1 MKIGTRKS
9 RLAMVQTEMAAEAI
23 KKVFPSIE
31 IEIAGFETKG
41 DLHLDKSLSA
51 FGSKG
56 AFTKE
61 LETAMLE
68 GRIDLAVHS
77 AKDLPVELPEG
88 LTVGAVLQ
96 RGDSRDVW
104 VSLRKEFSEIE
115 ACRGK
120 VIVGTGSLRRALQIR
135 QMCNGVEIRDI
146 RGNVPTRLKKLS
158 EELFDGIIL
167 AAAGLKRLGYLSD
180 ACDETG
186 CFEAEEQTFFYEI
199 LSKEQFL
206 PAAGQG
212 IIALETRQKDCE
224 DCMQAIHDEDTWQ
237 MFLTERSFL
246 RAIGGGCNEAA
257 AVDVRMDGQKVS
269 VRARYA
275 GDGLHMKE
283 KTVTGTRCGNIEED
297 RKLAV
302 SLGEQIAAR
311 LQSGKVYLIGAGPGD
326 TGLITM
332 KGIEALKEADVVVYD
347 HLASAS
353 LLNETKDAAE
363 WIDAGKFAGNHRMK
377 QSEIEQL
384 LIEKAMAGHVVARLK
399 GGDPFI
405 FGRGGEEALALTA
418 AGIDYEV
425 IPGVSSVYSAPAYAG
440 IPITHRGKASSFH
453 VITGH
458 EDPTKENS
466 SLDYEILAREEGT
479 LVFLMGLSKLH
490 QISERLIANGK
501 DAHTPAAVIASGT
514 TARQRCVTGELGRIA
529 AISEKADIQPPAI
542 LVVGDVVNLKGA
554 VDWQQPGPL
563 SGRKILVTA
572 TEIIAR
578 PLAEYI
584 RRLGGEP
591 VVMSLIGVKGQEM
604 SSIKAVLTSPGKR
617 WLVFTSRNGVRFF
630 FEQMKKEQVDIR
642 SLGDSRIAVMGAGTR
657 KEMENWGCYADLV
670 PEQSCSESLAKAL
683 CAHAE
688 PDEAICLFRAEEAS
702 DVLTK
707 RLREKQYRVV
717 DIPTYRTE
725 IMWKK
730 RELLREMLEDVDAVT
745 FCSASAVSA
754 FVQMTEGHDLVAKTI
769 CIGPVAAQAAKK
781 AGLHIDKVAE
791 QYDLEGLT
799 EALCAILSQ

>member
-1 MKIGTRKS
+1 MK
-9 RLAMVQTEMAAEAI
+9 
-23 KKVFPSIE
+23 
-31 IEIAGFETKG
+31 
-41 DLHLDKSLSA
+41 
-51 FGSKG
+51 
-56 AFTKE
+56 
-61 LETAMLE
+61 
-68 GRIDLAVHS
+68 
-77 AKDLPVELPEG
+77 
-88 LTVGAVLQ
+88 
-96 RGDSRDVW
+96 
-104 VSLRKEFSEIE
+104 
-115 ACRGK
+115 
-120 VIVGTGSLRRALQIR
+120 
-135 QMCNGVEIRDI
+135 
-146 RGNVPTRLKKLS
+146 
-158 EELFDGIIL
+158 
-167 AAAGLKRLGYLSD
+167 
-180 ACDETG
+180 
-186 CFEAEEQTFFYEI
+186 
-199 LSKEQFL
+199 
-206 PAAGQG
+206 
-212 IIALETRQKDCE
+212 
-224 DCMQAIHDEDTWQ
+224 AIHDEDTWQ

-257 AVDVRMDGQKVS
+257 AVDVRMDGQKIS

-657 KEMENWGCYADLV
+657 RELENWGCYADLL

-683 CAHAE
+683 CE
-688 PDEAICLFRAEEAS
+688 NVQYDEEICLFRAEEAS
-702 DVLTK
+702 DVLIK

-730 RELLREMLEDVDAVT
+730 RELLRKMLEDVDAVT

-769 CIGPVAAQAAKK
+769 CIGPVTAQAAKK

>member
-1 MKIGTRKS
+1 
-9 RLAMVQTEMAAEAI
+9 MVQTEMAAEAI

-61 LETAMLE
+61 LEGAMMD

-88 LTVGAVLQ
+88 LTVGAVLK

-104 VSLRKEFSEIE
+104 VSLRREFSIIE
-115 ACRGK
+115 ECK
-120 VIVGTGSLRRALQIR
+120 EKTVVGTGSLRRALQI
-135 QMCNGVEIRDI
+135 QQICPSVDIRDI

-425 IPGVSSVYSAPAYAG
+425 IPGVSSAYSAPAYAG

-514 TARQRCVTGELGRIA
+514 TARQRCVTADLSRIA
-529 AISEKADIQPPAI
+529 ETAEEASIQPPAI
-542 LVVGDVVNLKGA
+542 LVVGDVVNLKEA
-554 VDWQQPGPL
+554 VDWQQAGPL

-604 SSIKAVLTSPGKR
+604 SRIKAVLTSPGKR

-657 KEMENWGCYADLV
+657 RELENWGCYADLL

-769 CIGPVAAQAAKK
+769 CIGPVTAQAAKK

>member
-1 MKIGTRKS
+1 
-9 RLAMVQTEMAAEAI
+9 
-23 KKVFPSIE
+23 
-31 IEIAGFETKG
+31 
-41 DLHLDKSLSA
+41 
-51 FGSKG
+51 
-56 AFTKE
+56 
-61 LETAMLE
+61 
-68 GRIDLAVHS
+68 
-77 AKDLPVELPEG
+77 
-88 LTVGAVLQ
+88 
-96 RGDSRDVW
+96 
-104 VSLRKEFSEIE
+104 
-115 ACRGK
+115 
-120 VIVGTGSLRRALQIR
+120 
-135 QMCNGVEIRDI
+135 
-146 RGNVPTRLKKLS
+146 
-158 EELFDGIIL
+158 
-167 AAAGLKRLGYLSD
+167 
-180 ACDETG
+180 
-186 CFEAEEQTFFYEI
+186 
-199 LSKEQFL
+199 
-206 PAAGQG
+206 
-212 IIALETRQKDCE
+212 
-224 DCMQAIHDEDTWQ
+224 MQAIHDEQTWQ
-237 MFLTERSFL
+237 MFLAERAFL
-246 RAIGGGCNEAA
+246 KAIGGGCNEAA
-257 AVDVRMDGQKVS
+257 AVDTAVDEEKMT

-275 GDGLHMKE
+275 ADGAQMKE
-283 KTVTGTRCGNIEED
+283 LSVSGTRYGD
-297 RKLAV
+297 RMKDRQMAV
-302 SLGEQIAAR
+302 DLGCRAAQK

-347 HLASAS
+347 HLASSS

-363 WIDAGKFAGNHRMK
+363 WIDAGKFAGHHRMK

-458 EDPTKENS
+458 EDPAKGES
-466 SLDYEILAREEGT
+466 SLDYDILAREEGT
-479 LVFLMGLSKLH
+479 LVFLMGLSRLR
-490 QISERLIANGK
+490 QISDQLIEKGK
-501 DAHTPAAVIASGT
+501 DARTPAAVIASGT
-514 TARQRCVTGELGRIA
+514 TARQRCVTADLSRIA
-529 AISEKADIQPPAI
+529 ETAEEASIQPPAI
-542 LVVGDVVNLKGA
+542 LVVGDVVNLKEA

-657 KEMENWGCYADLV
+657 KELENWGCYADLV

-769 CIGPVAAQAAKK
+769 CIGPVTAQAAKK

>member
-1 MKIGTRKS
+1 
-9 RLAMVQTEMAAEAI
+9 MVQTEMAAEAI

-61 LETAMLE
+61 LEGAMMD

-88 LTVGAVLQ
+88 LTVGAVLK

-104 VSLRKEFSEIE
+104 VSLRREFSIIE
-115 ACRGK
+115 ECK
-120 VIVGTGSLRRALQIR
+120 EKTVVGTGSLRRALQI
-135 QMCNGVEIRDI
+135 QQICPGVDIRDI

-158 EELFDGIIL
+158 DGMYDGIIL
-167 AAAGLKRLGYLSD
+167 AAAGLKRLGYLSED
-180 ACDETG
+180 CETEG
-186 CFEAEEQTFFYEI
+186 SFEAEEQTFFYEI

-212 IIALETRQKDCE
+212 IIVLETRQKDCE

-425 IPGVSSVYSAPAYAG
+425 IPGVSSAYSAPAYAG

-501 DAHTPAAVIASGT
+501 DARTPAAVIASGT
-514 TARQRCVTGELGRIA
+514 TARQRCVTADLSRIA
-529 AISEKADIQPPAI
+529 ETAEEASIQPPAI
-542 LVVGDVVNLKGA
+542 LVVGDVVNLKEA

>member
-1 MKIGTRKS
+1 
-9 RLAMVQTEMAAEAI
+9 MVQTEMAAEAI

-61 LETAMLE
+61 LEGAMMA

-88 LTVGAVLQ
+88 LTVGAVLK

-104 VSLRKEFSEIE
+104 VSLRREFSIIE
-115 ACRGK
+115 ECK
-120 VIVGTGSLRRALQIR
+120 EKTVVGTGSLRRALQI
-135 QMCNGVEIRDI
+135 QQICPSVDIRDI

-158 EELFDGIIL
+158 DGMYDGIIL
-167 AAAGLKRLGYLSD
+167 AAAGLKRLGYLSEN
-180 ACDETG
+180 CETEG
-186 CFEAEEQTFFYEI
+186 SFEAEEQTFFYEI

-425 IPGVSSVYSAPAYAG
+425 IPGVSSAYSAPAYAG

>member
-1 MKIGTRKS
+1 
-9 RLAMVQTEMAAEAI
+9 MVQTEMAAEAI
-23 KKVFPSIE
+23 KTAFPSVPIE
-31 IEIAGFETKG
+31 INGYETKG
-41 DLHLDKSLSA
+41 DQQLNRSLAA

-186 CFEAEEQTFFYEI
+186 CFEAEGQTFFYEI
-199 LSKEQFL
+199 LPKEQFF

-212 IIALETRQKDCE
+212 IIAVETRQHDCE
-224 DCMQAIHDEDTWQ
+224 DCMQAIHDEQTWQ
-237 MFLTERSFL
+237 MFLAERAFL
-246 RAIGGGCNEAA
+246 KAIGGGCNEAA
-257 AVDVRMDGQKVS
+257 AVDTAVDEEKMT

-275 GDGLHMKE
+275 ADGAHMKE
-283 KTVTGTRCGNIEED
+283 ISVSGTRYGD
-297 RKLAV
+297 RMKDRQMAV
-302 SLGEQIAAR
+302 DLGCRAAQK

-332 KGIEALKEADVVVYD
+332 KGMEALKEADVIVYD
-347 HLASAS
+347 HLASPS
-353 LLNETKDAAE
+353 LLNTTKDEAE
-363 WIDAGKFAGNHRMK
+363 WIDAGKFAGHHRMK
-377 QSEIEQL
+377 QAEIEEL
-384 LIEKAMAGHVVARLK
+384 LIEKAMEGQTVARLK

-418 AGIDYEV
+418 AGIEYEV
-425 IPGVSSVYSAPAYAG
+425 IPGVSSAYSAPAYAG

-542 LVVGDVVNLKGA
+542 LVVGDVVSLKKEI
-554 VDWQQPGPL
+554 DWQQAGSL
-563 SGRKILVTA
+563 SGKKILVTA
-572 TEIIAR
+572 TEIIAE
-578 PLAEYI
+578 PLAEKI
-584 RRLGGEP
+584 RKLGGEP
-591 VVMSLIGVKGQEM
+591 MVMSLISVRAEKMYGLKE
-604 SSIKAVLTSPGKR
+604 VLVRPGKR

-657 KEMENWGCYADLV
+657 KELENWGCYADLV

-683 CAHAE
+683 CE
-688 PDEAICLFRAEEAS
+688 NVQYDEEICLFRAEEAS
-702 DVLTK
+702 DVLIK
-707 RLREKQYRVV
+707 RLREKGFFVV
-717 DIPTYRTE
+717 DTPMYHTE
-725 IMWKK
+725 KMWKK
-730 RELLREMLEDVDAVT
+730 ASLLKEVLEDMDAVT
-745 FCSASAVSA
+745 FCSASAVRA
-754 FVQMTEGHDLVAKTI
+754 FAQMTEGQRFAAKNV
-769 CIGPVAAQAAKK
+769 CIGPVTAEAAEK
-781 AGLHIDKVAE
+781 ADISIDKIAG

-799 EALCAILSQ
+799 AALCDILCRNES

>member
-1 MKIGTRKS
+1 
-9 RLAMVQTEMAAEAI
+9 MVQTEMAAEAI

-61 LETAMLE
+61 LEGAMMD

-88 LTVGAVLQ
+88 LTVGAVLK

-104 VSLRKEFSEIE
+104 VSLRREFSIIE
-115 ACRGK
+115 ECK
-120 VIVGTGSLRRALQIR
+120 EKTVVGTGSLRRALQI
-135 QMCNGVEIRDI
+135 QQICPSVDIRDI

-158 EELFDGIIL
+158 DGMYDGIIL
-167 AAAGLKRLGYLSD
+167 AAAGLKRLGYLSEN
-180 ACDETG
+180 CETEG
-186 CFEAEEQTFFYEI
+186 SFEAEEQTFFYEI

-418 AGIDYEV
+418 AGIEYEV
-425 IPGVSSVYSAPAYAG
+425 IPGVSSAYSAPAYAG

-458 EDPTKENS
+458 EDPAKGES
-466 SLDYEILAREEGT
+466 SLDYDILAREEGT

-683 CAHAE
+683 CE
-688 PDEAICLFRAEEAS
+688 NVQYDEEICLFRAEEAS

-769 CIGPVAAQAAKK
+769 CIGPVTAQAAKK

-799 EALCAILSQ
+799 EALCAILSQQAISRL

>member
-1 MKIGTRKS
+1 
-9 RLAMVQTEMAAEAI
+9 MVQTEMAAEAI

-61 LETAMLE
+61 LEGAMMD

-88 LTVGAVLQ
+88 LTVGAVLK

-104 VSLRKEFSEIE
+104 VSLRREFSIIE
-115 ACRGK
+115 ECK
-120 VIVGTGSLRRALQIR
+120 EKTVVGTGSLRRALQI
-135 QMCNGVEIRDI
+135 QQICPGVDIRDI

-158 EELFDGIIL
+158 DGMYDGIIL

-186 CFEAEEQTFFYEI
+186 CFEAEGQTFFYEI
-199 LSKEQFL
+199 LPKEQFL

-283 KTVTGTRCGNIEED
+283 KMVTGTRCGNIEED

-311 LQSGKVYLIGAGPGD
+311 LQNGKVYLIGAGPGD
-326 TGLITM
+326 TDLITM
-332 KGIEALKEADVVVYD
+332 KGMEALKEADVIVYD
-347 HLASAS
+347 HLASPS
-353 LLNETKDAAE
+353 LLNTTKDEAE

-458 EDPTKENS
+458 EDPAKGES
-466 SLDYEILAREEGT
+466 SLDYDILAREEGT
-479 LVFLMGLSKLH
+479 LVFLMGLSRLR
-490 QISERLIANGK
+490 QISDQLIEKGK
-501 DAHTPAAVIASGT
+501 DARTPAAVIASGT
-514 TARQRCVTGELGRIA
+514 TARQRCVTADLSRIA
-529 AISEKADIQPPAI
+529 ETAEEASIQPPAI
-542 LVVGDVVNLKGA
+542 LVVGDVVNLKEA

-591 VVMSLIGVKGQEM
+591 VVISLIGVKGQEM

-657 KEMENWGCYADLV
+657 KELENWGCYADLV

-688 PDEAICLFRAEEAS
+688 PDEAICLFRAEDAS

-769 CIGPVAAQAAKK
+769 CIGPVTAQAAKK

>member
-1 MKIGTRKS
+1 
-9 RLAMVQTEMAAEAI
+9 MVQTEMAAEAI

-61 LETAMLE
+61 LEGAMMD

-88 LTVGAVLQ
+88 LTVGAVLK

-104 VSLRKEFSEIE
+104 VSLRREFSIIE
-115 ACRGK
+115 ECK
-120 VIVGTGSLRRALQIR
+120 EKTVVGTGSLRRALQI
-135 QMCNGVEIRDI
+135 QQICPSVDIRDI

-186 CFEAEEQTFFYEI
+186 CFEAEGQTFFYEI
-199 LSKEQFL
+199 LPKEQFF

-212 IIALETRQKDCE
+212 IIAVETRQHDCE
-224 DCMQAIHDEDTWQ
+224 DCMQAIHDEQTWQ
-237 MFLTERSFL
+237 MFLAERAFL
-246 RAIGGGCNEAA
+246 KAIGGGCNEAA
-257 AVDVRMDGQKVS
+257 AVDTAVDEEKMT

-275 GDGLHMKE
+275 ADGAHMKE
-283 KTVTGTRCGNIEED
+283 ISVSGTRYGD
-297 RKLAV
+297 RMKDRQMAV
-302 SLGEQIAAR
+302 DLGCRAAQK

-347 HLASAS
+347 HLASPS
-353 LLNETKDAAE
+353 LLNTTKDEAE
-363 WIDAGKFAGNHRMK
+363 WIDAGKFAGHHRMK
-377 QSEIEQL
+377 QAEIEEL
-384 LIEKAMAGHVVARLK
+384 LIEKAMEGQTVARLK

-418 AGIDYEV
+418 AGIEYEV
-425 IPGVSSVYSAPAYAG
+425 IPGVSSAYSAPAYAG

-458 EDPTKENS
+458 EDPAKGES
-466 SLDYEILAREEGT
+466 SLDYDILAREEGT

-542 LVVGDVVNLKGA
+542 LVVGDVVSLKKEI
-554 VDWQQPGPL
+554 DWQQAGSL
-563 SGRKILVTA
+563 SGKKILVTA
-572 TEIIAR
+572 TEIIAE
-578 PLAEYI
+578 PLAEKI
-584 RRLGGEP
+584 RKLGGEP
-591 VVMSLIGVKGQEM
+591 VVMSLISVRAEKMYGLKE
-604 SSIKAVLTSPGKR
+604 VLVRPGKR

-630 FEQMKKEQVDIR
+630 FEQMKKERIDIR
-642 SLGDSRIAVMGAGTR
+642 ILGICRIAVMGAGTR
-657 KEMENWGCYADLV
+657 RELENWGCYADLL

-683 CAHAE
+683 CE
-688 PDEAICLFRAEEAS
+688 NVQYDEEICLFRAEEAS
-702 DVLTK
+702 DVLIK

-730 RELLREMLEDVDAVT
+730 RELLREMLEDVDAIT

-769 CIGPVAAQAAKK
+769 CIGPVTAQAAKK

>member
-1 MKIGTRKS
+1 
-9 RLAMVQTEMAAEAI
+9 MVQTEMAAEAI

-61 LETAMLE
+61 LEGAMMD

-88 LTVGAVLQ
+88 LTVGAVLK

-418 AGIDYEV
+418 AGIEYEV

-791 QYDLEGLT
+791 QYDLEGFT

>member
-1 MKIGTRKS
+1 
-9 RLAMVQTEMAAEAI
+9 MVQTEMAAEAI

-61 LETAMLE
+61 LEGAMMD

-88 LTVGAVLQ
+88 LTVGAVLK

-104 VSLRKEFSEIE
+104 VSLRREFSIIE
-115 ACRGK
+115 ECK
-120 VIVGTGSLRRALQIR
+120 EKTVVGTGSLRRALQI
-135 QMCNGVEIRDI
+135 QQICPSVDIRDI

-186 CFEAEEQTFFYEI
+186 CFEAEGQTFFYEI
-199 LSKEQFL
+199 LPKEQFF

-212 IIALETRQKDCE
+212 IIAVETRQHDCE
-224 DCMQAIHDEDTWQ
+224 DCMQAIHDEQTWQ
-237 MFLTERSFL
+237 MFLAERAFL
-246 RAIGGGCNEAA
+246 KAIGGGCNEAA
-257 AVDVRMDGQKVS
+257 AVDTAVDEEKMT

-275 GDGLHMKE
+275 ADGAHMKE
-283 KTVTGTRCGNIEED
+283 ISVSGTRYGD
-297 RKLAV
+297 RMKDRQMAV
-302 SLGEQIAAR
+302 DLGCRAAQK

-347 HLASAS
+347 HLASSS
-353 LLNETKDAAE
+353 LLNETKDEAE

-418 AGIDYEV
+418 AGIEYEV
-425 IPGVSSVYSAPAYAG
+425 IPGVSSAYSAPAYAG

-458 EDPTKENS
+458 EDPAKGES
-466 SLDYEILAREEGT
+466 SLDYDILAREEGT

-542 LVVGDVVNLKGA
+542 LVVGDVVSLKKEI
-554 VDWQQPGPL
+554 DWQQAGSL
-563 SGRKILVTA
+563 SGKKILVTA
-572 TEIIAR
+572 TEIIAE
-578 PLAEYI
+578 PLAEKI
-584 RRLGGEP
+584 RKLGGEP
-591 VVMSLIGVKGQEM
+591 VVMSLISVRAEKMYGLKE
-604 SSIKAVLTSPGKR
+604 VLVRPGKR

-630 FEQMKKEQVDIR
+630 FEQMKKERIDIR
-642 SLGDSRIAVMGAGTR
+642 ILGICRIAVMGAGTR
-657 KEMENWGCYADLV
+657 RELENWGCYADLL

-683 CAHAE
+683 CE
-688 PDEAICLFRAEEAS
+688 NVQYDEEICLFRAEEAS
-702 DVLTK
+702 DVLIK

>member
-1 MKIGTRKS
+1 
-9 RLAMVQTEMAAEAI
+9 MVQTEMAAEAI

-61 LETAMLE
+61 LEGAMMD

-88 LTVGAVLQ
+88 LTVGAVLK

-104 VSLRKEFSEIE
+104 VSLRREFSIIE
-115 ACRGK
+115 ECK
-120 VIVGTGSLRRALQIR
+120 EKTVVGTGSLRRALQI
-135 QMCNGVEIRDI
+135 QQICPSVDIRDI

-158 EELFDGIIL
+158 DGMYDGIIL
-167 AAAGLKRLGYLSD
+167 AAAGLKRLGYLSEN
-180 ACDETG
+180 CETEG
-186 CFEAEEQTFFYEI
+186 SFEAEEQTFFYEI

-418 AGIDYEV
+418 AGIEYEV
-425 IPGVSSVYSAPAYAG
+425 IPGVSSAYSAPAYAG

-458 EDPTKENS
+458 EDPAKGES
-466 SLDYEILAREEGT
+466 SLDYDILAREEGT

-683 CAHAE
+683 CE
-688 PDEAICLFRAEEAS
+688 NVQYDEEICLFRAEEAS

-769 CIGPVAAQAAKK
+769 CIGPVTAQAAKK

>member
-1 MKIGTRKS
+1 
-9 RLAMVQTEMAAEAI
+9 MVQTEMAAEAI

-61 LETAMLE
+61 LEGAMMD

-88 LTVGAVLQ
+88 LTVGAVLK

-167 AAAGLKRLGYLSD
+167 AASGLKRLGYLSD

-186 CFEAEEQTFFYEI
+186 CFEAEGQTFFYEI
-199 LSKEQFL
+199 LPKEQFF

-212 IIALETRQKDCE
+212 IIAVETRQHDCE
-224 DCMQAIHDEDTWQ
+224 DCMQAIHDEQTWQ
-237 MFLTERSFL
+237 MFLAERAFL
-246 RAIGGGCNEAA
+246 KAIGGGCNEAA
-257 AVDVRMDGQKVS
+257 AVDTAVDEEKMTVK
-269 VRARYA
+269 ARYA
-275 GDGLHMKE
+275 ADGAHMKE
-283 KTVTGTRCGNIEED
+283 ISVSGTRYGD
-297 RKLAV
+297 RQMAV
-302 SLGEQIAAR
+302 DLGCRAAQK

-657 KEMENWGCYADLV
+657 KEMENWGCYADLL

-683 CAHAE
+683 CE
-688 PDEAICLFRAEEAS
+688 NVQYDEEICLFRAEEAS
-702 DVLTK
+702 DVLIK

-730 RELLREMLEDVDAVT
+730 RELLRKMLEDVDAVT

-769 CIGPVAAQAAKK
+769 CIGPVTAQAAKK

>member
-61 LETAMLE
+61 LEGAMMD

-88 LTVGAVLQ
+88 LTVGAVLK

-104 VSLRKEFSEIE
+104 VSLRREFSIIE
-115 ACRGK
+115 ECK
-120 VIVGTGSLRRALQIR
+120 EKTVVGTGSLRRALQI
-135 QMCNGVEIRDI
+135 QQICPSVDIRDI

-186 CFEAEEQTFFYEI
+186 CFEAEGQTFFYEI
-199 LSKEQFL
+199 LPKEQFF

-212 IIALETRQKDCE
+212 IIAVETRQHDCE
-224 DCMQAIHDEDTWQ
+224 ECMQAIHDEQTWQ
-237 MFLTERSFL
+237 MFLAERAFL
-246 RAIGGGCNEAA
+246 KAIGGGCNEAA
-257 AVDVRMDGQKVS
+257 AVDTAVDEEKMT

-275 GDGLHMKE
+275 ADGAHMKE
-283 KTVTGTRCGNIEED
+283 ISVSGTRYGD
-297 RKLAV
+297 RMKDRQMAV
-302 SLGEQIAAR
+302 DLGCRAAQK

-347 HLASAS
+347 HLASSS

-363 WIDAGKFAGNHRMK
+363 WIDAGKFAGHHRMK
-377 QSEIEQL
+377 QAEIEEL
-384 LIEKAMAGHVVARLK
+384 LIEKAMEGQTVARLK

-425 IPGVSSVYSAPAYAG
+425 IPGVSSAYSAPAYAG

-458 EDPTKENS
+458 EDPAKGES
-466 SLDYEILAREEGT
+466 SLDYDILAREGT
-479 LVFLMGLSKLH
+479 LVFLMGLSRLR
-490 QISERLIANGK
+490 QISDQLIEKGK
-501 DAHTPAAVIASGT
+501 DARTPAAVIASGT
-514 TARQRCVTGELGRIA
+514 TARQRCVTADLSRIA
-529 AISEKADIQPPAI
+529 ETAEEASIQPPAI
-542 LVVGDVVNLKGA
+542 LVVGDVVNLKEA

-657 KEMENWGCYADLV
+657 KELENWGCYADLV

-702 DVLTK
+702 DVLIK

-769 CIGPVAAQAAKK
+769 CIGPVTAQAAKK
-781 AGLHIDKVAE
+781 VGLHIDKVAE

-799 EALCAILSQ
+799 EALCAILFQ

>member
-1 MKIGTRKS
+1 
-9 RLAMVQTEMAAEAI
+9 MVQTEMAAEAI
-23 KKVFPSIE
+23 KTAFPSVPIE
-31 IEIAGFETKG
+31 INGYETKG
-41 DLHLDKSLSA
+41 DQQLNRSLAA

-186 CFEAEEQTFFYEI
+186 CFEAEGQTFFYEI
-199 LSKEQFL
+199 LPKEQFF

-212 IIALETRQKDCE
+212 IIAVETRQHDCE
-224 DCMQAIHDEDTWQ
+224 DCMQAIHDEQTWQ
-237 MFLTERSFL
+237 MFLAERAFL
-246 RAIGGGCNEAA
+246 KAIGGGCNEAA
-257 AVDVRMDGQKVS
+257 AVDTAVDEEKMT

-275 GDGLHMKE
+275 ADGAHMKE
-283 KTVTGTRCGNIEED
+283 ISVSGTRYGD
-297 RKLAV
+297 RMKDRQMAV
-302 SLGEQIAAR
+302 DLGCRAAQK

-326 TGLITM
+326 TGLITV
-332 KGIEALKEADVVVYD
+332 KGIEVLKEADVVVYD
-347 HLASAS
+347 HLASPS
-353 LLNETKDAAE
+353 LLNETKDEAE
-363 WIDAGKFAGNHRMK
+363 WIDAGKFAGHHRMK
-377 QSEIEQL
+377 QGEIEEL
-384 LIEKAMAGHVVARLK
+384 LIEKAMEGQIVARLK

-405 FGRGGEEALALTA
+405 FGRGGEEALALKT

-425 IPGVSSVYSAPAYAG
+425 IPGVSSAYSAPAYAG

-479 LVFLMGLSKLH
+479 LVFLMGLSRLH

-514 TARQRCVTGELGRIA
+514 TARQRCVTGELSSIA
-529 AISEKADIQPPAI
+529 VISEKADIQPPAI
-542 LVVGDVVNLKGA
+542 LVVGDVVNLNKEI
-554 VDWQQPGPL
+554 DWQQAGPF
-563 SGRKILVTA
+563 SGKKILVTA
-572 TEIIAR
+572 TEIIAE
-578 PLAEYI
+578 PLAEKI
-584 RRLGGEP
+584 RKLGGEP
-591 VVMSLIGVKGQEM
+591 VVMSLISVRAEKIYGLKE
-604 SSIKAVLTSPGKR
+604 VLVRPGKR

-657 KEMENWGCYADLV
+657 KELENWGCYADLV

-683 CAHAE
+683 CE
-688 PDEAICLFRAEEAS
+688 NVQYDEEICLFRAEEAS
-702 DVLTK
+702 DVLIK
-707 RLREKQYRVV
+707 RLREKGFFVV
-717 DIPTYRTE
+717 DTPMYHTE
-725 IMWKK
+725 KMWKK
-730 RELLREMLEDVDAVT
+730 AALLKEVLEDMDAVT
-745 FCSASAVSA
+745 FCSASAVRA
-754 FVQMTEGHDLVAKTI
+754 FAQMTEGQRFAAKNV
-769 CIGPVAAQAAKK
+769 CIGPVTAEAAEK
-781 AGLHIDKVAE
+781 ADISIDKIAG

-799 EALCAILSQ
+799 AALCDILCRNES

>member
-1 MKIGTRKS
+1 
-9 RLAMVQTEMAAEAI
+9 
-23 KKVFPSIE
+23 
-31 IEIAGFETKG
+31 
-41 DLHLDKSLSA
+41 
-51 FGSKG
+51 
-56 AFTKE
+56 
-61 LETAMLE
+61 
-68 GRIDLAVHS
+68 
-77 AKDLPVELPEG
+77 
-88 LTVGAVLQ
+88 
-96 RGDSRDVW
+96 
-104 VSLRKEFSEIE
+104 
-115 ACRGK
+115 
-120 VIVGTGSLRRALQIR
+120 
-135 QMCNGVEIRDI
+135 
-146 RGNVPTRLKKLS
+146 
-158 EELFDGIIL
+158 
-167 AAAGLKRLGYLSD
+167 
-180 ACDETG
+180 
-186 CFEAEEQTFFYEI
+186 
-199 LSKEQFL
+199 
-206 PAAGQG
+206 
-212 IIALETRQKDCE
+212 
-224 DCMQAIHDEDTWQ
+224 MQAIHDEQTWQ
-237 MFLTERSFL
+237 MFLAERAFL
-246 RAIGGGCNEAA
+246 KAIGGGCNEAA
-257 AVDVRMDGQKVS
+257 AVDTAVDEEKMTVK
-269 VRARYA
+269 ARYA
-275 GDGLHMKE
+275 ADGAHMKE
-283 KTVTGTRCGNIEED
+283 ISVSGTRYGD
-297 RKLAV
+297 RMKDRQMAV
-302 SLGEQIAAR
+302 DLGCRAAQK

-425 IPGVSSVYSAPAYAG
+425 IPGVSSSYSAPAYAG

-514 TARQRCVTGELGRIA
+514 TARQRCVTADLSRIA
-529 AISEKADIQPPAI
+529 ETAEEASIQPPAI
-542 LVVGDVVNLKGA
+542 LVVGDVVNLKEA

-604 SSIKAVLTSPGKR
+604 SRIKAVLTSPGKR

-657 KEMENWGCYADLV
+657 KELENWGCYADLV

-769 CIGPVAAQAAKK
+769 CIGPVTAQAAKK

>member
-1 MKIGTRKS
+1 
-9 RLAMVQTEMAAEAI
+9 MVQTEMAAEAI
-23 KKVFPSIE
+23 KTAFPSVPIE
-31 IEIAGFETKG
+31 INGYETKG
-41 DLHLDKSLSA
+41 DQQLNRSLAA

-186 CFEAEEQTFFYEI
+186 CFEAEGQTFFYEI
-199 LSKEQFL
+199 LPKEQFF

-212 IIALETRQKDCE
+212 IIAVETRQHDCE
-224 DCMQAIHDEDTWQ
+224 DCMQAIHDEQTWQ
-237 MFLTERSFL
+237 MFLAERSFL

-257 AVDVRMDGQKVS
+257 AVDVRMDGQKIS

-332 KGIEALKEADVVVYD
+332 KGIEALKEADVIVYD
-347 HLASAS
+347 HLASPS
-353 LLNETKDAAE
+353 LLNTTKDEAE
-363 WIDAGKFAGNHRMK
+363 WIDAGKFAGHHRMK
-377 QSEIEQL
+377 QAEIEEL
-384 LIEKAMAGHVVARLK
+384 LIEKAMEGQTVARLK

-418 AGIDYEV
+418 AGIEYEV
-425 IPGVSSVYSAPAYAG
+425 IPGVSSAYSAPAYAG

-458 EDPTKENS
+458 EDPAKGES
-466 SLDYEILAREEGT
+466 SLDYDILAREEGT
-479 LVFLMGLSKLH
+479 LVFLLGLSKLH

-542 LVVGDVVNLKGA
+542 LVVGDVVSLKKEI
-554 VDWQQPGPL
+554 DWQQAGSL
-563 SGRKILVTA
+563 SGKKILVTA
-572 TEIIAR
+572 TEIIAE
-578 PLAEYI
+578 PLADFCES
-584 RRLGGEP
+584 RENVWTQRSVG
-591 VVMSLIGVKGQEM
+591 
-604 SSIKAVLTSPGKR
+604 SSGK
-617 WLVFTSRNGVRFF
+617 T
-630 FEQMKKEQVDIR
+630 
-642 SLGDSRIAVMGAGTR
+642 
-657 KEMENWGCYADLV
+657 
-670 PEQSCSESLAKAL
+670 LACIYQQKR
-683 CAHAE
+683 CT
-688 PDEAICLFRAEEAS
+688 ILF
-702 DVLTK
+702 
-707 RLREKQYRVV
+707 
-717 DIPTYRTE
+717 
-725 IMWKK
+725 
-730 RELLREMLEDVDAVT
+730 
-745 FCSASAVSA
+745 
-754 FVQMTEGHDLVAKTI
+754 
-769 CIGPVAAQAAKK
+769 
-781 AGLHIDKVAE
+781 
-791 QYDLEGLT
+791 
-799 EALCAILSQ
+799 

>member
-1 MKIGTRKS
+1 
-9 RLAMVQTEMAAEAI
+9 MVQTEMAAEAI

-61 LETAMLE
+61 LEGAMMD

-88 LTVGAVLQ
+88 LTVGAVLK

-104 VSLRKEFSEIE
+104 VSLRREFSIIE
-115 ACRGK
+115 ECK
-120 VIVGTGSLRRALQIR
+120 EKTVVGTGSLRRALQI
-135 QMCNGVEIRDI
+135 QQICPSVDIRDI

-186 CFEAEEQTFFYEI
+186 CFEAEGQTFFYEI
-199 LSKEQFL
+199 LPKEQFF

-212 IIALETRQKDCE
+212 IIAVETRQHDCE
-224 DCMQAIHDEDTWQ
+224 DCMQAIHDEQTWQ
-237 MFLTERSFL
+237 MFLAERAFL
-246 RAIGGGCNEAA
+246 KAIGGGCNEAA
-257 AVDVRMDGQKVS
+257 AVDTAVDEEKMT

-275 GDGLHMKE
+275 ADGAHMKE
-283 KTVTGTRCGNIEED
+283 ISVSGTRYGD
-297 RKLAV
+297 RMKDRQMAV
-302 SLGEQIAAR
+302 DLGCRAAQK

-347 HLASAS
+347 HLASPS
-353 LLNETKDAAE
+353 LLNTTKDEAE
-363 WIDAGKFAGNHRMK
+363 WIDAGKFAGHHRMK
-377 QSEIEQL
+377 QAEIEEL
-384 LIEKAMAGHVVARLK
+384 LIEKAMEGQTVARLK

-418 AGIDYEV
+418 AGIEYEV
-425 IPGVSSVYSAPAYAG
+425 IPGVSSAYSAPAYAG

-458 EDPTKENS
+458 EDPAKGES
-466 SLDYEILAREEGT
+466 SLDYDILAREEGT

-542 LVVGDVVNLKGA
+542 LVVGDVVSLKKEI
-554 VDWQQPGPL
+554 DWQQAGSL
-563 SGRKILVTA
+563 SGKKILVTA
-572 TEIIAR
+572 TEIIAE
-578 PLAEYI
+578 PLAEKI
-584 RRLGGEP
+584 RKLGGEP
-591 VVMSLIGVKGQEM
+591 VVMSLISVRAEKMYGLKE
-604 SSIKAVLTSPGKR
+604 VLVRPGKR

-630 FEQMKKEQVDIR
+630 FEQMKKERIDIR
-642 SLGDSRIAVMGAGTR
+642 ILGICRIAVMGAGTR
-657 KEMENWGCYADLV
+657 RELENWGCYADLL

-683 CAHAE
+683 CE
-688 PDEAICLFRAEEAS
+688 NVQYDEEICLFRAEEAS
-702 DVLTK
+702 DVLIK

-769 CIGPVAAQAAKK
+769 CIGPVTAQAAKK
-781 AGLHIDKVAE
+781 VGLHIDKVAE

>member
-1 MKIGTRKS
+1 
-9 RLAMVQTEMAAEAI
+9 MVQTEMAAEAI

-657 KEMENWGCYADLV
+657 KEMENWGGYADLV

>member
-1 MKIGTRKS
+1 
-9 RLAMVQTEMAAEAI
+9 MVQTEMAAKAI
-23 KKVFPSIE
+23 KTAFPSVPIE
-31 IEIAGFETKG
+31 INGYETKG
-41 DLHLDKSLSA
+41 DQQLNRSLAA

-135 QMCNGVEIRDI
+135 QMCNGAEIRDI

-186 CFEAEEQTFFYEI
+186 CFEAEGQTFFYEI
-199 LSKEQFL
+199 LPKEQFF

-212 IIALETRQKDCE
+212 IIAVETRQHDYE
-224 DCMQAIHDEDTWQ
+224 DYMQAIHDEQTWQ
-237 MFLTERSFL
+237 MFLAERAFL
-246 RAIGGGCNEAA
+246 KAIGGGCNEAA
-257 AVDVRMDGQKVS
+257 AVDTAVDEEKMTVK
-269 VRARYA
+269 ARYA
-275 GDGLHMKE
+275 ADGAHMKE
-283 KTVTGTRCGNIEED
+283 ISVSGTRCGD
-297 RKLAV
+297 RTKDRQMAV
-302 SLGEQIAAR
+302 DLGCRAAR
-311 LQSGKVYLIGAGPGD
+311 KLQSGKVYLIGAGPGD
-326 TGLITM
+326 TGLITV

-347 HLASAS
+347 HLASPS
-353 LLNETKDAAE
+353 LLNETKDEAE
-363 WIDAGKFAGNHRMK
+363 WIDAGKFAGHHRMK
-377 QSEIEQL
+377 QGEIEEL
-384 LIEKAMAGHVVARLK
+384 LIEKAMEGQTVARLK

-405 FGRGGEEALALTA
+405 FGRGGEEALALKT

-425 IPGVSSVYSAPAYAG
+425 IPGVSSAYSAPAYAG

-479 LVFLMGLSKLH
+479 LVFLMGLSRLH
-490 QISERLIANGK
+490 QISEWLIANGK

-514 TARQRCVTGELGRIA
+514 TARQRCVTGELSSIA
-529 AISEKADIQPPAI
+529 VISKKADIQPPAI
-542 LVVGDVVNLKGA
+542 LVVGDVVNLNKEI
-554 VDWQQPGPL
+554 DWQQARPL
-563 SGRKILVTA
+563 SGKKILVTA
-572 TEIIAR
+572 TEIIAE
-578 PLAEYI
+578 PLAEKI
-584 RRLGGEP
+584 RKLGGEP
-591 VVMSLIGVKGQEM
+591 VVMSLISVRAEKIYGLKE
-604 SSIKAVLTSPGKR
+604 VLVRPGKR

-630 FEQMKKEQVDIR
+630 FEQMKKEEIDIR
-642 SLGDSRIAVMGAGTR
+642 SLGICRIAVMGAGTR
-657 KEMENWGCYADLV
+657 RELENWGCYADLM

-683 CAHAE
+683 CE
-688 PDEAICLFRAEEAS
+688 NVQYDEEICLFRAEEAS
-702 DVLTK
+702 DVLIK
-707 RLREKQYRVV
+707 RLREKGFFVV
-717 DIPTYRTE
+717 DTPMYHTE
-725 IMWKK
+725 KMWKK
-730 RELLREMLEDVDAVT
+730 AALLKEVLEDMDAVT
-745 FCSASAVSA
+745 FCSASAVRA
-754 FVQMTEGHDLVAKTI
+754 FAQMTEGQRFAAKNV
-769 CIGPVAAQAAKK
+769 CIGPVTAEAAEK
-781 AGLHIDKVAE
+781 ADISIDKIAG

-799 EALCAILSQ
+799 AALCDILCRNES

>member
-1 MKIGTRKS
+1 
-9 RLAMVQTEMAAEAI
+9 MVQTEMAAEAI

-186 CFEAEEQTFFYEI
+186 CFEAEGQTFFYEI
-199 LSKEQFL
+199 LPKEQFF

-212 IIALETRQKDCE
+212 IIAVETRQHDCK
-224 DCMQAIHDEDTWQ
+224 DCMQAIHDEQTWQ
-237 MFLTERSFL
+237 MFLAERAFL
-246 RAIGGGCNEAA
+246 KAIGGGCNEAA
-257 AVDVRMDGQKVS
+257 AVDTAVDEEKMT

-275 GDGLHMKE
+275 ADGAHMKE
-283 KTVTGTRCGNIEED
+283 ISVSGTRYGD
-297 RKLAV
+297 RMKDRQMAV
-302 SLGEQIAAR
+302 DLGCRAAQK

-332 KGIEALKEADVVVYD
+332 KGIEALKEADVIVYD
-347 HLASAS
+347 HLASPS
-353 LLNETKDAAE
+353 LLNTTKDEAE
-363 WIDAGKFAGNHRMK
+363 WIDAGKFAGHHRMK
-377 QSEIEQL
+377 QAEIEEL
-384 LIEKAMAGHVVARLK
+384 LIEKAMEGQTVARLK

-418 AGIDYEV
+418 AGIEYEV
-425 IPGVSSVYSAPAYAG
+425 IPGVSSAYSAPAYAG

-501 DAHTPAAVIASGT
+501 DANTPAAVIASGT

-542 LVVGDVVNLKGA
+542 LVVGDVVSLKKEI
-554 VDWQQPGPL
+554 DWQQAGSL
-563 SGRKILVTA
+563 SGKKILVTA
-572 TEIIAR
+572 TEIIAE
-578 PLAEYI
+578 PLAEKI
-584 RRLGGEP
+584 RKLGGEP
-591 VVMSLIGVKGQEM
+591 VVMSLISVRAEKMYGLKE
-604 SSIKAVLTSPGKR
+604 VLVRPGKR

-657 KEMENWGCYADLV
+657 KELENWGCYADLV

-688 PDEAICLFRAEEAS
+688 PDEVICLFRAEEAS

-769 CIGPVAAQAAKK
+769 CIGPVTAQAAKK

-791 QYDLEGLT
+791 QYDLEGVT

>member
-1 MKIGTRKS
+1 
-9 RLAMVQTEMAAEAI
+9 
-23 KKVFPSIE
+23 
-31 IEIAGFETKG
+31 
-41 DLHLDKSLSA
+41 
-51 FGSKG
+51 
-56 AFTKE
+56 
-61 LETAMLE
+61 
-68 GRIDLAVHS
+68 
-77 AKDLPVELPEG
+77 
-88 LTVGAVLQ
+88 
-96 RGDSRDVW
+96 
-104 VSLRKEFSEIE
+104 
-115 ACRGK
+115 
-120 VIVGTGSLRRALQIR
+120 
-135 QMCNGVEIRDI
+135 
-146 RGNVPTRLKKLS
+146 
-158 EELFDGIIL
+158 
-167 AAAGLKRLGYLSD
+167 
-180 ACDETG
+180 
-186 CFEAEEQTFFYEI
+186 
-199 LSKEQFL
+199 
-206 PAAGQG
+206 
-212 IIALETRQKDCE
+212 
-224 DCMQAIHDEDTWQ
+224 MQAIHDEQTWQ
-237 MFLTERSFL
+237 MFLAERAFL
-246 RAIGGGCNEAA
+246 KAIGGGCNEAA
-257 AVDVRMDGQKVS
+257 AVDTAVDEEKMT

-275 GDGLHMKE
+275 ADGAHMKE
-283 KTVTGTRCGNIEED
+283 ISVSGTRYGD
-297 RKLAV
+297 RMKDRQMAV
-302 SLGEQIAAR
+302 DLGCRAAQK

-458 EDPTKENS
+458 EDPTKGES
-466 SLDYEILAREEGT
+466 SLDYDILAREEGT
-479 LVFLMGLSKLH
+479 LVFLMGLSRLR
-490 QISERLIANGK
+490 QISDQLIEKGK
-501 DAHTPAAVIASGT
+501 DARTPAAVIASGT
-514 TARQRCVTGELGRIA
+514 TARQRCVIADLSRIA
-529 AISEKADIQPPAI
+529 ETAEEASIQPPAI
-542 LVVGDVVNLKGA
+542 LVVGDVVNLKEA

-578 PLAEYI
+578 PLAEHI

-657 KEMENWGCYADLV
+657 KELENWGCYADLV
-670 PEQSCSESLAKAL
+670 PEQSYSESLAKAL

-707 RLREKQYRVV
+707 RLWEKQYRVV

-769 CIGPVAAQAAKK
+769 CIGPVTAQAAKK

>member
-1 MKIGTRKS
+1 
-9 RLAMVQTEMAAEAI
+9 MVQTEMAAEAI

-61 LETAMLE
+61 IEGAMMD

-88 LTVGAVLQ
+88 LTVGAVLK

-104 VSLRKEFSEIE
+104 VSLRREFSIIE
-115 ACRGK
+115 ECK
-120 VIVGTGSLRRALQIR
+120 EKTVVGTGSLRRALQIK
-135 QMCNGVEIRDI
+135 QICPGVDIRDI

-158 EELFDGIIL
+158 DGMYDGIIL
-167 AAAGLKRLGYLSD
+167 AAAGLKRLGYLSED
-180 ACDETG
+180 CETEG
-186 CFEAEEQTFFYEI
+186 SFEAEEQTFFYEI
-199 LSKEQFL
+199 LPKEQFF

-212 IIALETRQKDCE
+212 IIAVETRQHDCE
-224 DCMQAIHDEDTWQ
+224 DCMQAIHDEQTWQ
-237 MFLTERSFL
+237 MFLAERAFL
-246 RAIGGGCNEAA
+246 KAIGGGCNEAA
-257 AVDVRMDGQKVS
+257 AVDTAVDEEKMT

-275 GDGLHMKE
+275 ADGAHMKE
-283 KTVTGTRCGNIEED
+283 ISVSGTRYGD
-297 RKLAV
+297 RMKDRQMAV
-302 SLGEQIAAR
+302 DLGCRAAQK

-332 KGIEALKEADVVVYD
+332 KGIEALKEADVIVYD
-347 HLASAS
+347 HLASPS
-353 LLNETKDAAE
+353 LLNTTKDEAE
-363 WIDAGKFAGNHRMK
+363 WIDAGKFAGHHRMK

-418 AGIDYEV
+418 AGIEYEV
-425 IPGVSSVYSAPAYAG
+425 IPGVSSAYSAPAYAG

-479 LVFLMGLSKLH
+479 LVFLMGLSKLN

-542 LVVGDVVNLKGA
+542 LVVGDVVSLKKEI
-554 VDWQQPGPL
+554 DWQQAGSL
-563 SGRKILVTA
+563 SGKKILVTA
-572 TEIIAR
+572 TEIIAE
-578 PLAEYI
+578 PLAEKI
-584 RRLGGEP
+584 RKLGGEP
-591 VVMSLIGVKGQEM
+591 VVMSLISVRAEKMYGLKE
-604 SSIKAVLTSPGKR
+604 VLVRPGKR

-657 KEMENWGCYADLV
+657 KELENWGCYADLV

-769 CIGPVAAQAAKK
+769 CIGPVTAQAAKK

>member
-1 MKIGTRKS
+1 
-9 RLAMVQTEMAAEAI
+9 MVQTEMAAEAI

-630 FEQMKKEQVDIR
+630 FEQMKKERIDIR
-642 SLGDSRIAVMGAGTR
+642 ILGICRIAVMGAGTR
-657 KEMENWGCYADLV
+657 RELENWGCYADLL

-683 CAHAE
+683 CE
-688 PDEAICLFRAEEAS
+688 NVQYDEEICLFRAEEAS

>member
-1 MKIGTRKS
+1 
-9 RLAMVQTEMAAEAI
+9 MVQTEMAAEAI

-425 IPGVSSVYSAPAYAG
+425 IPGVSSAYSAPAYAG

-604 SSIKAVLTSPGKR
+604 SRIKAVLTSPGKR

-657 KEMENWGCYADLV
+657 RELENWGCYADLL

-702 DVLTK
+702 DVLIK

-769 CIGPVAAQAAKK
+769 CIGPVTAQAAKK
-781 AGLHIDKVAE
+781 VGLHIDKVAE

>member
-1 MKIGTRKS
+1 
-9 RLAMVQTEMAAEAI
+9 MVQTEMAAEAI

-61 LETAMLE
+61 LEGAMMD

-88 LTVGAVLQ
+88 LTVGAVLK

-479 LVFLMGLSKLH
+479 LVFLMGLSRLR
-490 QISERLIANGK
+490 QISDQLIEKGK
-501 DAHTPAAVIASGT
+501 DARTPAAVIASGT
-514 TARQRCVTGELGRIA
+514 TARQRCVTADLSRIA
-529 AISEKADIQPPAI
+529 ETAEEASIQPPAI
-542 LVVGDVVNLKGA
+542 LVVGDVVNLKEA

-730 RELLREMLEDVDAVT
+730 REPLREMLEDVDAVT

>member
-1 MKIGTRKS
+1 
-9 RLAMVQTEMAAEAI
+9 MVQTEMAAEAI

-61 LETAMLE
+61 LEGAMMD

-88 LTVGAVLQ
+88 LTVGAVLK

-104 VSLRKEFSEIE
+104 VSLRREFSIIE
-115 ACRGK
+115 ECK
-120 VIVGTGSLRRALQIR
+120 EKTVVGTGSLRRALQI
-135 QMCNGVEIRDI
+135 QQICPSVDIRDI

-186 CFEAEEQTFFYEI
+186 CFEAEGQTFFYEI
-199 LSKEQFL
+199 LPKEQFF

-212 IIALETRQKDCE
+212 IIAVETRQHDCE
-224 DCMQAIHDEDTWQ
+224 DCMQAIHDEQTWQ
-237 MFLTERSFL
+237 MFLAERAFL
-246 RAIGGGCNEAA
+246 KAIGGGCNEAA
-257 AVDVRMDGQKVS
+257 AVDTAVDEEKMT

-275 GDGLHMKE
+275 ADGAHMKE
-283 KTVTGTRCGNIEED
+283 ISVSGTRYGD
-297 RKLAV
+297 RMKDRQMAV
-302 SLGEQIAAR
+302 DLGCRAAQK

-347 HLASAS
+347 HLASSS
-353 LLNETKDAAE
+353 LLNETKDVAE

-425 IPGVSSVYSAPAYAG
+425 IPGVSSAYSAPAYAG

-458 EDPTKENS
+458 EDPAKGES
-466 SLDYEILAREEGT
+466 SLDYDILAR
-479 LVFLMGLSKLH
+479 
-490 QISERLIANGK
+490 
-501 DAHTPAAVIASGT
+501 
-514 TARQRCVTGELGRIA
+514 
-529 AISEKADIQPPAI
+529 
-542 LVVGDVVNLKGA
+542 
-554 VDWQQPGPL
+554 
-563 SGRKILVTA
+563 
-572 TEIIAR
+572 
-578 PLAEYI
+578 
-584 RRLGGEP
+584 
-591 VVMSLIGVKGQEM
+591 
-604 SSIKAVLTSPGKR
+604 
-617 WLVFTSRNGVRFF
+617 RN
-630 FEQMKKEQVDIR
+630 
-642 SLGDSRIAVMGAGTR
+642 
-657 KEMENWGCYADLV
+657 
-670 PEQSCSESLAKAL
+670 P
-683 CAHAE
+683 
-688 PDEAICLFRAEEAS
+688 CLF
-702 DVLTK
+702 DG
-707 RLREKQYRVV
+707 
-717 DIPTYRTE
+717 
-725 IMWKK
+725 
-730 RELLREMLEDVDAVT
+730 T
-745 FCSASAVSA
+745 F
-754 FVQMTEGHDLVAKTI
+754 
-769 CIGPVAAQAAKK
+769 
-781 AGLHIDKVAE
+781 KVE
-791 QYDLEGLT
+791 TDQ
-799 EALCAILSQ
+799 

>member
-1 MKIGTRKS
+1 
-9 RLAMVQTEMAAEAI
+9 
-23 KKVFPSIE
+23 
-31 IEIAGFETKG
+31 
-41 DLHLDKSLSA
+41 
-51 FGSKG
+51 
-56 AFTKE
+56 
-61 LETAMLE
+61 
-68 GRIDLAVHS
+68 
-77 AKDLPVELPEG
+77 
-88 LTVGAVLQ
+88 
-96 RGDSRDVW
+96 
-104 VSLRKEFSEIE
+104 
-115 ACRGK
+115 
-120 VIVGTGSLRRALQIR
+120 
-135 QMCNGVEIRDI
+135 
-146 RGNVPTRLKKLS
+146 
-158 EELFDGIIL
+158 
-167 AAAGLKRLGYLSD
+167 
-180 ACDETG
+180 
-186 CFEAEEQTFFYEI
+186 
-199 LSKEQFL
+199 
-206 PAAGQG
+206 
-212 IIALETRQKDCE
+212 
-224 DCMQAIHDEDTWQ
+224 MQAIHDEQTWQ
-237 MFLTERSFL
+237 MFLAERAFL
-246 RAIGGGCNEAA
+246 KAIGGGCNEAA
-257 AVDVRMDGQKVS
+257 AVDTAVDEEKMT

-275 GDGLHMKE
+275 ADGAHMKE
-283 KTVTGTRCGNIEED
+283 ISVSGTRYGD
-297 RKLAV
+297 RMKDRQMAV
-302 SLGEQIAAR
+302 DLGCRAAQK

-458 EDPTKENS
+458 EDPAKGES
-466 SLDYEILAREEGT
+466 SLDYDILAREEGT
-479 LVFLMGLSKLH
+479 LVFLMGLSRLR
-490 QISERLIANGK
+490 QISDQLIEKGK
-501 DAHTPAAVIASGT
+501 DARTPAAVIASGT
-514 TARQRCVTGELGRIA
+514 TARQRCVTADLSRIA
-529 AISEKADIQPPAI
+529 ETAEEASIQPPAI
-542 LVVGDVVNLKGA
+542 LVVGDVVNLKEA

-657 KEMENWGCYADLV
+657 KELENWGCYADLV

-707 RLREKQYRVV
+707 RLWEKQYRVV

-730 RELLREMLEDVDAVT
+730 RELLGEMLEDVDAVT

-769 CIGPVAAQAAKK
+769 CIGPVTAQAAKK
-781 AGLHIDKVAE
+781 EGLHIDKVAE

>member
-1 MKIGTRKS
+1 
-9 RLAMVQTEMAAEAI
+9 MVQTEMAAKAI
-23 KKVFPSIE
+23 KTAFPSVPIE
-31 IEIAGFETKG
+31 INGYETKG
-41 DLHLDKSLSA
+41 DQQLNRSLAA

-88 LTVGAVLQ
+88 LTVGAVLK

-186 CFEAEEQTFFYEI
+186 CFEAEGQTFFYEI
-199 LSKEQFL
+199 LPKEQFF

-212 IIALETRQKDCE
+212 IIAVETRQHDCE
-224 DCMQAIHDEDTWQ
+224 DCMQAIHDEQTWQ
-237 MFLTERSFL
+237 MFLAERAFL
-246 RAIGGGCNEAA
+246 KAIGGGCNEAA
-257 AVDVRMDGQKVS
+257 AVDVRMDGQKIS

-332 KGIEALKEADVVVYD
+332 KGIEALKEADVIVYD
-347 HLASAS
+347 HLASPS
-353 LLNETKDAAE
+353 LLNTTKDEAE
-363 WIDAGKFAGNHRMK
+363 WIDAGKFAGHHRMK
-377 QSEIEQL
+377 QAEIEEL
-384 LIEKAMAGHVVARLK
+384 LIEKAMEGQTVARLK

-418 AGIDYEV
+418 AGIEYEV
-425 IPGVSSVYSAPAYAG
+425 IPGVSSAYSAPAYAG

-458 EDPTKENS
+458 EDPAKGES
-466 SLDYEILAREEGT
+466 SLDYDILAREEGT

-490 QISERLIANGK
+490 QISDRLIANGK

-529 AISEKADIQPPAI
+529 AISEKSDIQPPAI
-542 LVVGDVVNLKGA
+542 LVVGDVVSLKKEI
-554 VDWQQPGPL
+554 DWQQAGSL
-563 SGRKILVTA
+563 SGKKILVTA
-572 TEIIAR
+572 TEIIAE
-578 PLAEYI
+578 PLAEKI
-584 RRLGGEP
+584 RKLGGEP
-591 VVMSLIGVKGQEM
+591 VVMSLISVRAEKMYGLKE
-604 SSIKAVLTSPGKR
+604 VLVRPGKR

-630 FEQMKKEQVDIR
+630 FEQMKKERIDIR
-642 SLGDSRIAVMGAGTR
+642 ILGICRIAVMGAGTR
-657 KEMENWGCYADLV
+657 RELENWGCYADLL

-683 CAHAE
+683 CAYAE

-769 CIGPVAAQAAKK
+769 CIGPVTAQAAKK
-781 AGLHIDKVAE
+781 VGLHIDKVAE

>member
-1 MKIGTRKS
+1 
-9 RLAMVQTEMAAEAI
+9 MVQTEMAAEAI

-61 LETAMLE
+61 LEGAMMD

-88 LTVGAVLQ
+88 LTVGAVLK

-104 VSLRKEFSEIE
+104 VSLRREFSIIE
-115 ACRGK
+115 ECK
-120 VIVGTGSLRRALQIR
+120 EKTVVGTGSLRRALQI
-135 QMCNGVEIRDI
+135 QQICPGVDIRDI

-158 EELFDGIIL
+158 DGMYDGIIL

-186 CFEAEEQTFFYEI
+186 CFEAEGQTFFYEI
-199 LSKEQFL
+199 LPKEQFL

-283 KTVTGTRCGNIEED
+283 KMVTGTRCGNIEED

-311 LQSGKVYLIGAGPGD
+311 LQNGKVYLIGAGPGD

-332 KGIEALKEADVVVYD
+332 KGMEALKEADVVVYD
-347 HLASAS
+347 HLASSS
-353 LLNETKDAAE
+353 LLNETKDEAE

-405 FGRGGEEALALTA
+405 FGRGGEEALVLTA
-418 AGIDYEV
+418 AGIEYEV
-425 IPGVSSVYSAPAYAG
+425 IPGVSSAYSAPAYAG

-458 EDPTKENS
+458 EDPAKGES
-466 SLDYEILAREEGT
+466 SLDYDILAREEGT
-479 LVFLMGLSKLH
+479 LVFLMGLSRLR
-490 QISERLIANGK
+490 QISDQLIEKGK
-501 DAHTPAAVIASGT
+501 DARTPAAVIASGT
-514 TARQRCVTGELGRIA
+514 TARQRCVTADLSRIA
-529 AISEKADIQPPAI
+529 ETAEEASIQPPAI
-542 LVVGDVVNLKGA
+542 LVVGDVVSLKEA

-604 SSIKAVLTSPGKR
+604 SRIKAVLTSPGKR

-657 KEMENWGCYADLV
+657 KELENWGCYADLV

-754 FVQMTEGHDLVAKTI
+754 FVQMTAGHDLVAKTI
-769 CIGPVAAQAAKK
+769 CIGPVTAQAAKK

>member
-1 MKIGTRKS
+1 
-9 RLAMVQTEMAAEAI
+9 MVQTEMAAEAI
-23 KKVFPSIE
+23 KTAFPSVPIE
-31 IEIAGFETKG
+31 INGYETKG
-41 DLHLDKSLSA
+41 DQQLNRSLAA

-186 CFEAEEQTFFYEI
+186 CFEAEGQTFFYEI
-199 LSKEQFL
+199 LPKEQFF

-283 KTVTGTRCGNIEED
+283 KTVTGTRCGNIDED

-384 LIEKAMAGHVVARLK
+384 LIEKAMEGQTVARLK

-418 AGIDYEV
+418 AGIEYEV
-425 IPGVSSVYSAPAYAG
+425 IPGVSSAYSAPAYAG

-479 LVFLMGLSKLH
+479 LVFLMGLSKLN

-542 LVVGDVVNLKGA
+542 LVVGDVVSLKKEI
-554 VDWQQPGPL
+554 DWQQAGSL
-563 SGRKILVTA
+563 SGKKILVTA
-572 TEIIAR
+572 TEIIAE
-578 PLAEYI
+578 PLAEKI
-584 RRLGGEP
+584 RKLGGEP
-591 VVMSLIGVKGQEM
+591 VVMSLISVRAEKMYGLKE
-604 SSIKAVLTSPGKR
+604 VLVRPGKR

-657 KEMENWGCYADLV
+657 KELENWGCYADLV

-683 CAHAE
+683 CE
-688 PDEAICLFRAEEAS
+688 NVQYDEEICLFRAEEAS

-769 CIGPVAAQAAKK
+769 CIGPVTAQAAKK
-781 AGLHIDKVAE
+781 VGLHIDKVAE

>member
-1 MKIGTRKS
+1 
-9 RLAMVQTEMAAEAI
+9 
-23 KKVFPSIE
+23 
-31 IEIAGFETKG
+31 
-41 DLHLDKSLSA
+41 
-51 FGSKG
+51 
-56 AFTKE
+56 
-61 LETAMLE
+61 
-68 GRIDLAVHS
+68 
-77 AKDLPVELPEG
+77 
-88 LTVGAVLQ
+88 
-96 RGDSRDVW
+96 
-104 VSLRKEFSEIE
+104 
-115 ACRGK
+115 
-120 VIVGTGSLRRALQIR
+120 
-135 QMCNGVEIRDI
+135 
-146 RGNVPTRLKKLS
+146 
-158 EELFDGIIL
+158 
-167 AAAGLKRLGYLSD
+167 
-180 ACDETG
+180 
-186 CFEAEEQTFFYEI
+186 
-199 LSKEQFL
+199 
-206 PAAGQG
+206 
-212 IIALETRQKDCE
+212 
-224 DCMQAIHDEDTWQ
+224 MQAIHDEQTWQ
-237 MFLTERSFL
+237 MFLAERAFL
-246 RAIGGGCNEAA
+246 KAIGGGCNEAA
-257 AVDVRMDGQKVS
+257 AVDTAVDEEKMTVK
-269 VRARYA
+269 ARYA
-275 GDGLHMKE
+275 ADGAHMKE
-283 KTVTGTRCGNIEED
+283 ISVSGTRYGD
-297 RKLAV
+297 RMKDRQMAV
-302 SLGEQIAAR
+302 DLGCRAAQK

-458 EDPTKENS
+458 EDPAKGES
-466 SLDYEILAREEGT
+466 SLDYDILAREEGT
-479 LVFLMGLSKLH
+479 LVFLMGLSRLR
-490 QISERLIANGK
+490 QISDQLIEKGK
-501 DAHTPAAVIASGT
+501 DARTPSAVIASGT

-542 LVVGDVVNLKGA
+542 LVVGDVVSLKKEI
-554 VDWQQPGPL
+554 DWQQPGPL

-591 VVMSLIGVKGQEM
+591 VVMSLISVRAEKMYGLKE
-604 SSIKAVLTSPGKR
+604 VLVRPGKR

-657 KEMENWGCYADLV
+657 KEMENWGCYADLL

-683 CAHAE
+683 CE
-688 PDEAICLFRAEEAS
+688 NVQYDEEICLFRAEEAS
-702 DVLTK
+702 DVLIK

-730 RELLREMLEDVDAVT
+730 RELLRKMLEDVDAVT

-769 CIGPVAAQAAKK
+769 CIGPVTAQAAKK

>member
-1 MKIGTRKS
+1 
-9 RLAMVQTEMAAEAI
+9 MVQTEMAAEAI
-23 KKVFPSIE
+23 KTAFPSVPIE
-31 IEIAGFETKG
+31 INGYETKG
-41 DLHLDKSLSA
+41 DQQLNRSLAA

-186 CFEAEEQTFFYEI
+186 CFEAEGQTFFYEI
-199 LSKEQFL
+199 LPKEQFF

-212 IIALETRQKDCE
+212 IIALETRQHDCE

-283 KTVTGTRCGNIEED
+283 KMVTGTRCGNIEED

-311 LQSGKVYLIGAGPGD
+311 LQNGKVYLIGAGPGD
-326 TGLITM
+326 TDLITM
-332 KGIEALKEADVVVYD
+332 KGMEALKEADVIVYD
-347 HLASAS
+347 HLASPS
-353 LLNETKDAAE
+353 LLNTTKDEAE
-363 WIDAGKFAGNHRMK
+363 WIDAGKFAGHHRMK
-377 QSEIEQL
+377 QAEIEEL
-384 LIEKAMAGHVVARLK
+384 LIEKAMEGQTVARLK

-418 AGIDYEV
+418 AGIEYEV
-425 IPGVSSVYSAPAYAG
+425 IPGVSSAYSAPAYAG

-479 LVFLMGLSKLH
+479 LVFLMGLSKLN

-542 LVVGDVVNLKGA
+542 LVVGDVVSLKKEI
-554 VDWQQPGPL
+554 DWQQAGSL
-563 SGRKILVTA
+563 SGKKILVTA
-572 TEIIAR
+572 TEIIAE
-578 PLAEYI
+578 PLAEKI
-584 RRLGGEP
+584 RKLGGEP
-591 VVMSLIGVKGQEM
+591 VVMSLISVRAEKMYGLKE
-604 SSIKAVLTSPGKR
+604 VLVRPGKR

-657 KEMENWGCYADLV
+657 KELENWGCYADLV

-754 FVQMTEGHDLVAKTI
+754 FVQMTERHDLVAKTI
-769 CIGPVAAQAAKK
+769 CIGPVTAQAAKK

-799 EALCAILSQ
+799 EALCAILAQ